1 MKDIYFVRHGK
12 PDFPT
17 ADSYC
22 IGKTDFPLSDIGKI
36 QAALLAPAVAELD
49 IKQAYSSALLRAV
62 ETLEILGIE
71 GGNLY
76 ELNEADFGEWD
87 GLKFEQI
94 KSSYPSLYA
103 QRGEDPTL
111 MPPGAEQ
118 YFDLKMRAVSIFE
131 RIEKSANGNVL
142 IVGHRSF
149 FQALISELF
158 GMEPLDA
165 VKLSIPHGSIS
176 RIQINGNIKVPDY
189 IGKVIRPEL
198 DETCCL
204 RILSALGLPENII
217 SHSLAVARFAM
228 DIVAALAAVG
238 VFFDENTIFAAAMLH
253 DMKRTE
259 PLHALRA
266 FELLGELGYKE
277 AAELIKVHHDISEAE
292 EITPEG
298 VLRVAD
304 ACILSDKRV
313 SLKKRYME
321 SRKKCK
327 TDEALIMHT
336 LRYESAVR
344 EAEFINK
351 ALGKDFIDIL

>member
-1 MKDIYFVRHGK
+1 MKNIYFIRHGK
-12 PDFPT
+12 PEFPT
-17 ADSYC
+17 SESYC

-36 QAALLAPAVAELD
+36 QAALLAPTVAELD
-49 IKQAYSSALLRAV
+49 IKQAYSSALLRAK

-71 GGNLY
+71 GGNLS

-87 GLKFEQI
+87 GLNFEQI

-118 YFDLKMRAVSIFE
+118 YFDLKMRATSIFE

-149 FQALISELF
+149 FQALFCELF
-158 GMEPLDA
+158 DLKPSEA
-165 VKLSIPHGSIS
+165 AKLSIPHGSIS
-176 RIQINGNIKVPDY
+176 RIEINGNIIEPDY
-189 IGKVIRPEL
+189 IGKAIRPEL
-198 DETCCL
+198 DEACCL
-204 RILSALGLPENII
+204 SILSALGLQENIKN
-217 SHSLAVARFAM
+217 HSIAVARFAM

-238 VFFDENTIFAAAMLH
+238 VFFDENTIFTAAMLH

-266 FELLGELGYKE
+266 FELLNELGYNE

-292 EITPEG
+292 EITPAG

-304 ACILSDKRV
+304 ACVLSAKKV
-313 SLKKRYME
+313 GLKKRYME

-344 EAEFINK
+344 EAELINK
-351 ALGKDFIDIL
+351 ALGKSFIEI

>member
-1 MKDIYFVRHGK
+1 MKSIYFIRHGK
-12 PDFPT
+12 PEFPT
-17 ADSYC
+17 SDSYC
-22 IGKTDFPLSDIGKI
+22 IGKTDLPLSDIGKI
-36 QAALLAPAVAELD
+36 HAALLAPAVAELD
-49 IKQAYSSALLRAV
+49 IKQAYSSALLRAK

-71 GGNLY
+71 GGNLG

-87 GLKFEQI
+87 GLNFEQI
-94 KSSYPSLYA
+94 KGSYPSLYA

-118 YFDLKMRAVSIFE
+118 YFDLKMRATSIFE

-149 FQALISELF
+149 FQALFCELF
-158 GMEPLDA
+158 GLKPSEA
-165 VKLSIPHGSIS
+165 AKLSIPHGSIS
-176 RIQINGNIKVPDY
+176 RIEINGNIIEPDY
-189 IGKVIRPEL
+189 IGKVVRPEL
-198 DETCCL
+198 DEACCL
-204 RILSALGLPENII
+204 SILSALGLPENII
-217 SHSLAVARFAM
+217 NHSIAVAHFAM

-238 VFFDENTIFAAAMLH
+238 VFFDENIIFAAAMLH

-266 FELLGELGYKE
+266 FELLNELGYNE

-292 EITPEG
+292 EITPAG

-304 ACILSDKRV
+304 ACVLSAKKV
-313 SLKKRYME
+313 SLNKRYME

-344 EAEFINK
+344 EAELINK
-351 ALGKDFIDIL
+351 ALGKSFIEI